1 MSADPR
7 ALTAGSA
14 TSRGYAFYVLGVLLI
29 VYTFNFI
36 DRIVLGVLVPPIKL
50 ELGLTDTQ
58 LGLLG
63 GTAFALFYT
72 ALGIPIGWLAD
83 RVNRVWIMTAALA
96 LWSAFTAAC
105 GLATTFMQ
113 LFLARLGVGVGEAGG
128 VAPAYSL
135 IADYFPP
142 EQRARA
148 LSVYSF
154 GIPIGS
160 ALGLFFGGVIASL
173 VDWRMAF
180 LILGLAGLAV
190 APLQLFTVR
199 EPVRGGLDAQRAHR
213 ALAEQRA
220 AGAPRAVA
228 TLGQVMR
235 VLSRKPAFWGL
246 SLAAA
251 SSSIM
256 GYGVFFWLPSFFVRS
271 YGLTL
276 MQVSLYYGGMVLVSG
291 IIGVW
296 LGGWLSDRY
305 GVAHKAAYA
314 LVPAGALAISVPFY
328 LVGTLAMDGLSWS
341 FLIFCIPAALGLVW
355 LGPTISAIQHL
366 VAPDM
371 RALASAI
378 FLFINNL
385 IGLGLGSLIIGALSD
400 AFTERFGAESLRYA
414 ILAGTSFYVLSAVL
428 FALSA
433 RRLER
438 DWE

>member
-1 MSADPR
+1 VSVETPAV
-7 ALTAGSA
+7 AA
-14 TSRGYAFYVLGVLLI
+14 TRTRVSGYSIYVLAVLLV

-83 RVNRVWIMTAALA
+83 RVNRVWIMTAALT
-96 LWSAFTAAC
+96 LWSVFTAAC
-105 GLATTFMQ
+105 GLVTSFTQ

-160 ALGLFFGGVIASL
+160 ALGLLFGGIIASL
-173 VDWRMAF
+173 VDWRTAF
-180 LILGLAGLAV
+180 LILGVAGLSI

-199 EPVRGGLDAQRAHR
+199 EPTRGGLDPRR
-213 ALAEQRA
+213 
-220 AGAPRAVA
+220 APRPA
-228 TLGQVMR
+228 TTLAQVLR
-235 VLSRKPAFWGL
+235 VLARKPAFWGL

-256 GYGVFFWLPSFFVRS
+256 GYGVLFWLPSFLVRS
-271 YGLTL
+271 FGLTL
-276 MQVSLYYGGMVLVSG
+276 MQVSLYYGGMILVSG
-291 IIGVW
+291 VSGVW
-296 LGGWLSDRY
+296 LGGWLADRY
-305 GVAHKAAYA
+305 GPARKAVYA
-314 LVPAGALAISVPFY
+314 LVPAGAMLITAVFY
-328 LVGTLAMDGLSWS
+328 VLGTLADGLSWS
-341 FLIFCIPAALGLVW
+341 FVIFAIPAALSLVW
-355 LGPTISAIQHL
+355 LGPVISAVQHL
-366 VAPDM
+366 VPPDM

-378 FLFINNL
+378 FLFVNNL
-385 IGLGLGSLIIGALSD
+385 IGLGLGSLIIGTLSD
-400 AFTERFGAESLRYA
+400 AFAARFGAESLRYA
-414 ILAGTSFYVLSAVL
+414 ILAGTSFYMLSAALFVLSAQ
-428 FALSA
+428 
-433 RRLER
+433 RLER